1 MRVSIRD
8 VTEVCPLAGTSG
20 TPALRDTALVLAPRV
35 APPGRSRGRVVEIA
49 AALILL
55 GVGLDPTDHGLSLDA
70 ETTARAAAEHEQLLR
85 AGEPVEAR
93 IARLQHERDV
103 AIEKSLALVSAAADN
118 TRARLDAE
126 DRAARAEQERDAA
139 RAELAAANDKLQAEI
154 ATGTRVFG
162 EMHARVEEIQRRLED
177 VSSQR
182 DSALARIATLVSPTD
197 DAPAVDPSAAAGEG
211 RKRRS

>member
-1 MRVSIRD
+1 MRVTIRD
-8 VTEVCPLAGTSG
+8 VTEACPIAGTAG
-20 TPALRDTALVLAPRV
+20 TPALRDTALAVAPRV
-35 APPGRSRGRVVEIA
+35 APLGSSRDRVVEIA

-55 GVGLDPTDHGLSLDA
+55 GVRLDPTDHGLSLDA
-70 ETTARAAAEHEQLLR
+70 ETVARAAAEHEQLLR

-103 AIEKSLALVSAAADN
+103 AVEKSLALVSAAADN

-126 DRAARAEQERDAA
+126 DRATLAEQERDAA
-139 RAELAAANDKLQAEI
+139 RAELAAANDRRRTEIGIDDRLRAELQSKLD
-154 ATGTRVFG
+154 
-162 EMHARVEEIQRRLED
+162 D
-177 VSSQR
+177 VTSQR
-182 DSALARIATLVSPTD
+182 DSALARIATLVAPTD